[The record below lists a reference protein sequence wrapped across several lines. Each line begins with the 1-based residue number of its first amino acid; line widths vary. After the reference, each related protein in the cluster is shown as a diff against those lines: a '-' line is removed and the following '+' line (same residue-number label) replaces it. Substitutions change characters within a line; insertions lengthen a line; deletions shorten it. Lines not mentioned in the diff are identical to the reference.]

1 MKGMEIRM
9 KKKLSDW
16 KETLVAYGFLSPW
29 FIGFLFFTGGPIIA
43 SIVLSFT
50 RWDLFGTPEFI
61 GLENYRSLFSEHSQF
76 LSSLRVTFI
85 YTFVSVIVSVTASLM
100 LAVLLNFKV
109 KLIGIFRFLYF
120 VPAVM
125 PTVAMAAIFRLML
138 NQEMGIIN
146 HFLFNLGISS
156 PPNWLN
162 DMFWIWPTLAILSIF
177 TFSTGQM
184 MMIFNSALKEVPQH
198 LYEACDL
205 EGANFLQRFRHVT
218 LPSISPIILFN
229 TVVATVSSFN
239 TSFSVIYPLT
249 GGGPGSETTVL
260 SLSIY
265 QYAFRMFNMGYASA
279 LAVVLFVIVAVV
291 AAIQFKISKKTVT
304 YD

>member
-1 MKGMEIRM
+1 MGVKM

-29 FIGFLFFTGGPIIA
+29 FIGFIFFTGGPIIA
-43 SIVLSFT
+43 SFVLSLT
-50 RWDLFGTPEFI
+50 RWNLFGSPEFI
-61 GLENYRSLFSEHSQF
+61 GFANYRSLFSEGSQF
-76 LSSLRVTFI
+76 FSSLRVTFI
-85 YTFVSVIVSVTASLM
+85 YTIISVTVSVISSLF
-100 LAVLLNFKV
+100 LAVLLNFKL
-109 KLIGIFRFLYF
+109 KFMGIFRFFYF

-125 PTVAMAAIFRLML
+125 PSVAMAAIFRLML

-146 HFLFNLGISS
+146 HFLSTLGVTAS
-156 PPNWLN
+156 PNWLN
-162 DMFWIWPTLAILSIF
+162 DLFWIWPTLAIVSIF
-177 TFSTGQM
+177 TYSTGQM
-184 MMIFNSALKEVPQH
+184 MMIFNSALREVPQH

-205 EGANFLQRFRHVT
+205 EGANFFQRFRHVT

-229 TVVATVSSFN
+229 TVVATVNSFN

-265 QYAFRMFNMGYASA
+265 EYAFRLFDMGYASA
-279 LAVVLFVIVAVV
+279 LAVILFIIVACV
-291 AAIQFKISKKTVT
+291 AAIQFRVSKKSVT